1 MSRLTVG
8 DTAPPIALP
17 GTDGAT
23 VRLDPANHAATVVVF
38 TANGCPY
45 ARAWHDRIQD
55 VVRDYGTRDVAVLQI
70 ISNDESDH
78 PEDSAEAMRRRAD
91 AGEVAGPFLRDVEQ
105 VAARAYGA
113 TATPEVFVI
122 DRRGIVR
129 YHGAPDGDH
138 DDPAQRAG
146 WVCEALEDM
155 LAARAVAR
163 PVTSP
168 AGCSIKWR
176 VELRWWAGCPTRV
189 RAAQVLRD
197 TLAELGRDEVTVVER
212 EVRDREEAQ
221 RLRFPGSPTFVV
233 GGQDLFPTAA
243 PPALTCRVYTRP
255 DGRGSPLPDTADLAA
270 ALRAALVRPWE
281 LPGWVDFRTQSAGPS
296 RTTTD

>member
-8 DTAPPIALP
+8 DTAPPLALP
-17 GTDGAT
+17 GTDGAA
-23 VRLDPANHAATVVVF
+23 VGPDPADRAATVVVF

-55 VVRDYGTRDVAVLQI
+55 VVRDYATRDVTVLQVV
-70 ISNDESDH
+70 SNDETDH
-78 PEDSAEAMRRRAD
+78 PEDSAEGLRQRVA
-91 AGEVAGPFLRDVEQ
+91 AGEVAGPFLRDADQ

-122 DRRGIVR
+122 DRRGVVR

-146 WVCEALEDM
+146 WLREALDDV
-155 LAARAVAR
+155 LAARAVTR

-176 VELRWWAGCPTRV
+176 VELRWWAGCPTRE

-197 TLAELGRDEVTVVER
+197 TLAELGRGEVAVVER
-212 EVRDREEAQ
+212 EVRTREEAE
-221 RLRFPGSPTFVV
+221 RLGFPGSPTFAV

-243 PPALTCRVYTRP
+243 PSALTCRVYTRP
-255 DGRGSPLPDTADLAA
+255 DGRGSPLPDTAELAT

-281 LPGWVDFRTQSAGPS
+281 LPGWTDFRTQSARPS
-296 RTTTD
+296 RTTTG